1 MKTTF
6 HFFSVLCFALIPLA
20 QVFAEQPLLTPR
32 ALSGSVDNSDRLISM
47 TIITQEKDIRRCIGC
62 DLGDVL
68 ERAGVQ
74 IQRFQGEAQSLVNIN
89 SSYVNLRG
97 LSAGHTLLLVDGIRQ
112 ENSIH
117 SEPLWNLIPVHH
129 IDRIEIVKGPQ
140 SAHPYYQGDSSIGGV
155 VHIFTRKATCSE
167 KTLCVDGGT
176 HLSKSPG
183 LESMFYMNVNIRMD
197 QGGVRVGVQGDQNA
211 DEETTGEYKER
222 SATVHFDHTT
232 QNGKWITEGNSA
244 FYNNYDRGAPLPT
257 LTPTLTPTSV
267 PTSVSTSTPTSVPTS
282 TPTSVPT
289 SIPTEDLPS
298 LTALPILEKGR
309 FNMVNM
315 GTTYY
320 MSPALLFKFL
330 MGYNR
335 ETRLYRNPDNSLRG
349 HTNRRISIKLL
360 GEYQFNFK
368 DEGDY
373 YTLTVGAQHLTGE
386 TANPFGALYN
396 KKQSSNALFTSIKR
410 NLAPFTYQTSLRLDS
425 LSGDIKEYVL
435 TWDGSVSYQK
445 LIPLDSHDLILKG
458 GVGAVV
464 RASDSDKEYIQSLRE
479 AQANKELSNSVILYN
494 EGFELGTE
502 ESITYE
508 AGIRLQNDTYF
519 LDITGFQTALKDP
532 TILSINGGS
541 SASDLPIPVQF
552 VKSNITGVDIQ
563 AQVHEEPWTGTVR
576 YLHTHVK
583 QNSVETGRPRLLKY
597 LGSLRL
603 DYSANPKL
611 TIGTEVVY
619 KQKYRDAISGG
630 QFKVMDI
637 YSFYDVNNWLRIGA
651 VLRNATDEQYD
662 VHQLTKGPDRALW
675 LTLEAKDF

>member
-1 MKTTF
+1 M
-6 HFFSVLCFALIPLA
+6 
-20 QVFAEQPLLTPR
+20 
-32 ALSGSVDNSDRLISM
+32 
-47 TIITQEKDIRRCIGC
+47 
-62 DLGDVL
+62 
-68 ERAGVQ
+68 
-74 IQRFQGEAQSLVNIN
+74 
-89 SSYVNLRG
+89 
-97 LSAGHTLLLVDGIRQ
+97 
-112 ENSIH
+112 
-117 SEPLWNLIPVHH
+117 
-129 IDRIEIVKGPQ
+129 
-140 SAHPYYQGDSSIGGV
+140 
-155 VHIFTRKATCSE
+155 
-167 KTLCVDGGT
+167 
-176 HLSKSPG
+176 
-183 LESMFYMNVNIRMD
+183 
-197 QGGVRVGVQGDQNA
+197 
-211 DEETTGEYKER
+211 
-222 SATVHFDHTT
+222 
-232 QNGKWITEGNSA
+232 
-244 FYNNYDRGAPLPT
+244 
-257 LTPTLTPTSV
+257 
-267 PTSVSTSTPTSVPTS
+267 
-282 TPTSVPT
+282 
-289 SIPTEDLPS
+289 
-298 LTALPILEKGR
+298 
-309 FNMVNM
+309 
-315 GTTYY
+315 
-320 MSPALLFKFL
+320 
-330 MGYNR
+330 
-335 ETRLYRNPDNSLRG
+335 
-349 HTNRRISIKLL
+349 
-360 GEYQFNFK
+360 
-368 DEGDY
+368 
-373 YTLTVGAQHLTGE
+373 
-386 TANPFGALYN
+386 
-396 KKQSSNALFTSIKR
+396 
-410 NLAPFTYQTSLRLDS
+410 RLDS

-445 LIPLDSHDLILKG
+445 LIPMDSHDLILKG

-464 RASDSDKEYIQSLRE
+464 RASDSDKEYLQSLRE